1 MFEVISTSLLKGVLP
16 KVAEAI
22 IKKVNSQLNPT
33 ELEKALRDGMTAAM
47 KQYDSYD
54 SQRHDKALFYYC
66 DDKQTTD
73 FLSEVFKYS
82 GVQEELEKP
91 LLKNNAEA
99 PYPLHLIEAF
109 KRVAENQKI
118 KLNEAGIEP
127 WVNKFVEVYFQKTD
141 AYLKYQIT
149 KTNYL
154 NQLISYSNKVYF
166 LGINVRGTEDEKSEQ
181 LENIFVMPDV
191 VEEVQPSQIKAE
203 FERKLLLTDEAE
215 TLRFGLGK
223 RKDRQA
229 ELIDE
234 QRQRV
239 QWESRSEKKFSAQQ
253 LLSEIT
259 SPKFVLLGAPGSG
272 KTTLMSYFAVMLA
285 QKKAQTLGLAPDTD
299 FLPILI
305 RLRDLSRHGNIS
317 ILEYINQFA
326 RNHLSVKKLP
336 PGFFEYW
343 LEDGRALILLDGLD
357 EVAETAKRYEVVQRI
372 ELFLKQFQQN
382 RAIITS
388 RPAGYRRDFFRT
400 EDFPHYQLQSFDDAK
415 IEEFINRWY
424 DSRVLDKIE
433 AQRRKDSLRKALSEN
448 DRIQLLARNP
458 LLLTIIALIHRYQA
472 FLPRERYKLYENAV
486 ETLLKSWDANKEFTN
501 HSVFKYLQ
509 LNDDLQPLLETLAYW
524 IHTQGS
530 TGDKEGGTLIDRDEL
545 IEQLSGN
552 IKKLKQIERYQ
563 AKEEAIRFVDF
574 IRDRTG
580 LLNEQGQDCY
590 AFVHKTFQ
598 EYLCAQEIIY
608 QGENE
613 DDFGI
618 VLNHIKE
625 HLHDQHWREVL
636 LLLIAQQRPKKA
648 AQAIR
653 AILDQNS
660 DYEQWLHRDLL
671 FAGNCLAEN
680 PKDLK
685 VADEQLPQQILQAL
699 VELQTSDSPQVTSK
713 IRSQIFQTLCSLNE
727 TAFETQALQLLKDRA
742 EYIDKIDKVEL
753 QEYRAA
759 LGEKEAAIDTLLAL
773 LKDEDSDV
781 RYSAADALGN
791 LGKGSE
797 VVVQGLLALLN
808 DEDSDVRDSAADAL
822 GKLGKGSEVVVQ
834 GLLALLKHEDSGCPF
849 QRRVCVGQV
858 RQ

>member
-1 MFEVISTSLLKGVLP
+1 MFDSGVISGALLKATLA

-47 KQYDSYD
+47 KQYDSPE
-54 SQRHDKALFYYC
+54 SQINDKALFLHC

-91 LLKNNAEA
+91 LKNAEA
-99 PYPLHLIEAF
+99 PDPVHLIEAF

-118 KLNEAGIEP
+118 KLNKADIEL
-127 WVNKFVEVYFQKTD
+127 WVNKFVEIYFQKTD

-149 KTNYL
+149 KNNYL

-191 VEEVQPSQIKAE
+191 VEEVQPSQRKAE
-203 FERKLLLTDEAE
+203 FERNLLLTDEAE
-215 TLRFGLGK
+215 TLRTGSGK
-223 RKDRQA
+223 LNERQA
-229 ELIDE
+229 ELIYE

-239 QWESRSEKKFSAQQ
+239 QWESGSGKKFSAQQ

-305 RLRDLSRHGNIS
+305 RLRDLSRHRDIS
-317 ILEYINQFA
+317 ILDYINQFA

-357 EVAETAKRYEVVQRI
+357 EIAETAKGDVVQRI
-372 ELFLKQFQQN
+372 EMFLKQFQQN

-424 DSRVLDKIE
+424 DSRVSDPIE

-472 FLPRERYKLYENAV
+472 FLPRERYKLFDIL
-486 ETLLKSWDANKEFTN
+486 T
-501 HSVFKYLQ
+501 
-509 LNDDLQPLLETLAYW
+509 
-524 IHTQGS
+524 
-530 TGDKEGGTLIDRDEL
+530 
-545 IEQLSGN
+545 
-552 IKKLKQIERYQ
+552 
-563 AKEEAIRFVDF
+563 
-574 IRDRTG
+574 
-580 LLNEQGQDCY
+580 
-590 AFVHKTFQ
+590 
-598 EYLCAQEIIY
+598 
-608 QGENE
+608 
-613 DDFGI
+613 
-618 VLNHIKE
+618 VL
-625 HLHDQHWREVL
+625 
-636 LLLIAQQRPKKA
+636 
-648 AQAIR
+648 
-653 AILDQNS
+653 
-660 DYEQWLHRDLL
+660 
-671 FAGNCLAEN
+671 
-680 PKDLK
+680 
-685 VADEQLPQQILQAL
+685 
-699 VELQTSDSPQVTSK
+699 
-713 IRSQIFQTLCSLNE
+713 
-727 TAFETQALQLLKDRA
+727 
-742 EYIDKIDKVEL
+742 
-753 QEYRAA
+753 
-759 LGEKEAAIDTLLAL
+759 
-773 LKDEDSDV
+773 
-781 RYSAADALGN
+781 
-791 LGKGSE
+791 
-797 VVVQGLLALLN
+797 
-808 DEDSDVRDSAADAL
+808 
-822 GKLGKGSEVVVQ
+822 
-834 GLLALLKHEDSGCPF
+834 
-849 QRRVCVGQV
+849 
-858 RQ
+858 

>member
-1 MFEVISTSLLKGVLP
+1 
-16 KVAEAI
+16 
-22 IKKVNSQLNPT
+22 
-33 ELEKALRDGMTAAM
+33 LEKALRDGITAAM

-66 DDKQTTD
+66 DDKQTAQ

-91 LLKNNAEA
+91 LKNAEA

-109 KRVAENQKI
+109 KLVAKNQKI

-127 WVNKFVEVYFQKTD
+127 WVSKFVEIYFQNTD
-141 AYLKYQIT
+141 ACLKYQIT
-149 KTNYL
+149 KNNYL

-166 LGINVRGTEDEKSEQ
+166 LGINVRGTEDEKSEH

-191 VEEVQPSQIKAE
+191 VEEVQPSQRKAE
-203 FERKLLLTDEAE
+203 FERNLLLTDEAE
-215 TLRFGLGK
+215 TLRTGSGK
-223 RKDRQA
+223 LKDRQA
-229 ELIDE
+229 ELIYE

-239 QWESRSEKKFSAQQ
+239 QWESGSGKNFSAQQ

-285 QKKAQTLGLAPDTD
+285 HKKAQTLGLAPDTE

-305 RLRDLSRHGNIS
+305 RLRDLSRHRDIS

-372 ELFLKQFQQN
+372 EMFLKQFQQN

-424 DSRVLDKIE
+424 DSRVSDPIE

-486 ETLLKSWDANKEFTN
+486 ETLLKSWDANKEFSN
-501 HSVFKYLQ
+501 HLVFEYLQ
-509 LNDDLQPLLETLAYW
+509 LDDLQRLLESLAYW

-608 QGENE
+608 QRENE

-636 LLLIAQQRPKKA
+636 LLLIAQQKPKQA
-648 AQAIR
+648 AKAIR
-653 AILDQNS
+653 AILDQKS
-660 DYEQWLHRDLL
+660 DYE
-671 FAGNCLAEN
+671 
-680 PKDLK
+680 
-685 VADEQLPQQILQAL
+685 
-699 VELQTSDSPQVTSK
+699 
-713 IRSQIFQTLCSLNE
+713 
-727 TAFETQALQLLKDRA
+727 
-742 EYIDKIDKVEL
+742 
-753 QEYRAA
+753 
-759 LGEKEAAIDTLLAL
+759 
-773 LKDEDSDV
+773 
-781 RYSAADALGN
+781 
-791 LGKGSE
+791 
-797 VVVQGLLALLN
+797 
-808 DEDSDVRDSAADAL
+808 
-822 GKLGKGSEVVVQ
+822 
-834 GLLALLKHEDSGCPF
+834 
-849 QRRVCVGQV
+849 
-858 RQ
+858 